1 MRQLLLERELTR
13 QSAVCIII
21 LRITDWGKRM
31 LTYTQIT
38 AEDKIKT
45 ITICRNALCC
55 LKLKD
60 RERDIAGDR
69 PFDQSL
75 NETED

>member
-1 MRQLLLERELTR
+1 
-13 QSAVCIII
+13 
-21 LRITDWGKRM
+21 M